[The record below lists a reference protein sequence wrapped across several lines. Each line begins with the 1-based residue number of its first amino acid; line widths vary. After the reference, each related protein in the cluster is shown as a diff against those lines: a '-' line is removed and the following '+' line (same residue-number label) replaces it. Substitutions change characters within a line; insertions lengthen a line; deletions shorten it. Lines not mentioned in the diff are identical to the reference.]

1 MKKNLK
7 LRLSRETLRQLQ
19 PEQAGRVRGGGTT
32 PPFTQT
38 QEPSFDP
45 CDTQVDCTNGCPAS
59 DLCVT
64 SPCSNWC

>member
-1 MKKNLK
+1 MKKHRK
-7 LRLSRETLRQLQ
+7 LRLSRETLHRLQL
-19 PEQAGRVRGGGTT
+19 EQVGRVQGGGTT

-38 QEPSFDP
+38 QLPSYDP
-45 CDTQVDCTNGCPAS
+45 CDTQLDCTNGGCVS